1 MLGLKVFVRVQ
12 TFRRAPPV
20 LPCNFCHPDAW
31 KLWYFFL
38 QKQHLTCIPN
48 VKSFPVYRRKWAK
61 ELDLRKWESVSFKAT
76 AARRSRVFLKQ
87 LQLTQLLQ
95 QITNNQYIKY
105 MINMIW
111 LCINDIFKATTARRS
126 RASLLEATST
136 HTAAT
141 KIKS

>member
-1 MLGLKVFVRVQ
+1 MFGLKIFVRVQ
-12 TFRRAPPV
+12 TFWRAPPV

-48 VKSFPVYRRKWAK
+48 VKSFPVYRSKWAR

-95 QITNNQYIKY
+95 KITNKQYMYKLATINLSTEMPSNQQYFVKHTI
-105 MINMIW
+105 I
-111 LCINDIFKATTARRS
+111 RRS
-126 RASLLEATST
+126 KWIINSNFWWLSF
-136 HTAAT
+136 
-141 KIKS
+141 S